1 LFVALVACGPQDP
14 AELKTGVRRD
24 GLQVCPGG
32 PTVPGIDVSEWQGS
46 IDWGAV
52 AGSGLTFAISRIN
65 DGTHHDPYWDANWAG
80 MKAAG
85 LIRGAYQ
92 FYEPNDDPAWQ
103 ANVAVGAV
111 GQLGPGDLPVMLDV
125 EWTSGTP
132 TVDQL
137 STWLQIVEAGTGKKP
152 MIYTA
157 LGYWNQYFNGEFGDY
172 TLVVANYQVTCP
184 NLPDSWGNWTFW
196 QWGGDTVPGIGG
208 NVDHDVF
215 NGDLNALK
223 QFAGASEPPHGY
235 LDVADCSGVHGWA
248 QDPKDPGAAIQVHV
262 YLGGPAGSGAPG
274 IPMTAG
280 DERDDLCSV
289 IGSCNHA
296 YNLAPPY
303 SLVDGQPHEIH
314 AYGIDPAGG
323 VNPELTNSPRTLQC
337 AMPIPPGSIRRHV
350 VSEASYGAWGF
361 DAVMDLLHVSDA
373 DFAATPVGAAWPDSP
388 RLVQGTGDTRVF
400 LVDDGYKRYVTD
412 PPSAASWHLDLSK
425 VEQIDPELLR
435 RMPDGPIITGR
446 PLLIQAST
454 TEIDIVDAP
463 APYRQVFE
471 HPTHVEMM
479 PELREPH
486 ASPVKTKQPGQAVD
500 PAHPVQGGCSSAG
513 GGALVLAALACLR
526 RRRFRH
532 G

>member
-1 LFVALVACGPQDP
+1 MACGLQDP
-14 AELKTGVRRD
+14 AQLKTGVQRD
-24 GLQVCPGG
+24 AIQVCAGG

-65 DGTHHDPYWDANWAG
+65 DGSHADPYWDANWAG

-92 FYEPNDDPAWQ
+92 FYEPTDDPTYQ
-103 ANVAVGAV
+103 ANLAVSAV

-172 TLVVANYQVTCP
+172 TLVVANYGVSCP

-223 QFAGASEPPHGY
+223 QFAGQEPPRGY

-274 IPMTAG
+274 VPITAG
-280 DERDDLCSV
+280 DERDDLCGPL
-289 IGSCNHA
+289 GSCNHA
-296 YNLAPPY
+296 FDLAPPY
-303 SLVDGQPHEIH
+303 SLLDGQPHEIH

-323 VNPELTNSPRTLQC
+323 VNPELSYSPRTLQC
-337 AMPIPPGSIRRHV
+337 ALPIPAGSIRRHIV
-350 VSEASYGAWGF
+350 NEASYGAWGF
-361 DAVMDLLHVSDA
+361 DALMDVLHVSDA
-373 DFAATPVGAAWPDSP
+373 DFAATPVGAPWPDSP
-388 RLVQGTGDTRVF
+388 RLVQAAGDGRVF
-400 LVDDGYKRYVTD
+400 LVDDGYKRFVVD
-412 PPSAASWHLDLSK
+412 PPTAAQWHLDLSK
-425 VEQIDPELLR
+425 VEVIDPELVQ
-435 RMPDGPIITGR
+435 RMPDGPTITGR
-446 PLLIQAST
+446 PLLIQPSAS
-454 TEIDIVDAP
+454 EIDLIDAP
-463 APYRQVFE
+463 APYRQVFPQPTE
-471 HPTHVEMM
+471 VAKTLPHPSRVM
-479 PELREPH
+479 
-486 ASPVKTKQPGQAVD
+486 TKHPGQALD
-500 PAHPVQGGCSSAG
+500 PSHMVQGGCSASTGSAG
-513 GGALVLAALACLR
+513 SGALVFAALACLR
-526 RRRFRH
+526 RRRARAQ